1 VFSDKHSSSRSIVSG
16 SIVSTVLAT
25 LAVAAI
31 ALTGAAAHAQRA
43 SSGERIEINVGDQ
56 ETVSAANVQSYS
68 VGVENIA
75 DVRLTADGRTF
86 VIVGQH
92 AGETSLLLIY
102 ADGHQV
108 RYTIVVRDH
117 TTVAR
122 TGEVVARDNIRLDLY
137 FVQLS
142 QTYDHNIGIG
152 WPGTIGGNATVNLT
166 LDFTPPTGPA
176 FQQATASLLQQ
187 ALPRLDLAQTAG
199 WARLIRQG
207 MLVTANG
214 EQASIDTGGEINFL
228 VTTGFAAEIRRIQ
241 FGTVIRMQPQYDPDT
256 RRIEITIGADVSELT
271 SAGTAGVPGRLR
283 TQLQTIVNM
292 ELGQSI
298 VIGGLVSRSTS
309 ETQGGLPGLSQIP
322 ILGVLFGTNIRREE
336 AVENFLFV
344 VPTVVQSVPRSQAD
358 RITEAL
364 HVYES
369 FGSIGGHGLG
379 DIELIE
385 PSPPGFE

>member
-1 VFSDKHSSSRSIVSG
+1 VFTDHNVTSRSIV
-16 SIVSTVLAT
+16 VRSTVALF
-25 LAVAAI
+25 VAALAI
-31 ALTGAAAHAQRA
+31 TLTSAPALAQRA
-43 SSGERIEINVGDQ
+43 ASGERIEINVGDQ

-68 VGVENIA
+68 VGVENVA

-117 TTVAR
+117 ATVAR

-142 QTYDHNIGIG
+142 QTYDHAIGIG
-152 WPGTIGGNATVNLT
+152 WPGTIGGSAQISLQLDLT
-166 LDFTPPTGPA
+166 PASGPA

-187 ALPRLDLAQTAG
+187 ALPRLDLAQSAG

-214 EQASIDTGGEINFL
+214 EEASINTGGEINFL
-228 VTTGFAAEIRRIQ
+228 VTTGFAAEIRRIE
-241 FGTVIRMQPQYDPDT
+241 FGTVIRMQPHYDPDT

-271 SAGTAGVPGRLR
+271 AAGSAGVPGRLR

-298 VIGGLVSRSTS
+298 VLGGLVSRSTT

-322 ILGVLFGTNIRREE
+322 ILGVLFGTNVRREE
-336 AVENFLFV
+336 HVENFLFV

-364 HVYES
+364 HVYEG